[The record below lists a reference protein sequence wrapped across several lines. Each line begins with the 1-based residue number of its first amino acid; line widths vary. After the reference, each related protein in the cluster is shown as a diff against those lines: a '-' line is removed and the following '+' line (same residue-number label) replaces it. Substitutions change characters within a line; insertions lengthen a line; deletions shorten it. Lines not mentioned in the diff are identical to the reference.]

1 ELRTL
6 TEQLGL
12 TARVRFVGYVNG
24 GDLEGLWNVA
34 SCAAFPTLAE
44 GFGMPLIEAL
54 AHGVPVAASELPV
67 LREVGGELP
76 HYFDPHNPASAG
88 EAIRAAMSD
97 THTAH
102 AGPARAAHFTWSA
115 AARGTH
121 EVYERVLARASR

>member
-54 AHGVPVAASELPV
+54 AHGVPVAASALPV

-76 HYFDPHNPASAG
+76 HYFDPHDPAAAAAAIERAFADSAVRRVG
-88 EAIRAAMSD
+88 PAHAARFSWRRAA
-97 THTAH
+97 
-102 AGPARAAHFTWSA
+102 RL
-115 AARGTH
+115 TH
-121 EVYERVLARASR
+121 ESYQRALVA